1 MKRKLEELLEEKEA
15 LKHRIRIAEI
25 GNDSYYL
32 SPLYAKHQSQMHALN
47 KEIEALTETS
57 DFSTD
62 ESL

>member
-1 MKRKLEELLEEKEA
+1 MKRKLKKLLEEKET
-15 LKHRIRIAEI
+15 LRRCIRIAEI

-47 KEIEALTETS
+47 KQIEALTAAS

-62 ESL
+62 K